1 MDSLKNLAFRNKSK
15 QKKRG
20 GGELQGSSSANTFIQ
35 LFIMYQYLFDAK
47 SVFFF
52 WIYLIY

>member
-15 QKKRG
+15 RKKKG
-20 GGELQGSSSANTFIQ
+20 GGELQGSSSAKTFIQ

-52 WIYLIY
+52 WVYLIS